1 MTNQPEIS
9 EIRKRDGR
17 IVKFEPEKITNAI
30 YKAIL
35 AVKGKDGEV
44 AKNISNQVVAIIAEK
59 FKGRIPTVEDIQDTV
74 EEVLIKNGYS
84 EVAKAYILY
93 RQKRSEL
100 REAKRLLGVSDDLK
114 LAVNAIRVLENRYLL
129 KDEKGNVIE
138 TPAEMFRRV
147 AHVIATVDCLYGKK
161 ADVKKTEEEFYH
173 VLANLEFLPN
183 SPTLMNAGTDIGQL
197 SACFVLPVM
206 DSIESIFDTLKQ
218 MALIHKSGGGVGY
231 SFSKLRP
238 RGDVVK
244 STMGVAS
251 GPVSFMRIFDVA
263 TDVIKQGGC
272 ISADT
277 IIRTDNG
284 PICSGELLDCR
295 DLGEN
300 FTNSLVYDGTS
311 FHPALIASDNGISE
325 VYRIKTEIG
334 LELESTYNHE
344 ICTVDDEGKIV
355 WKKAQDIKEGDW
367 VVAVLG
373 GHMGEDQELPRLCKQ
388 HFNAIPITIPQKMN
402 PKLAELLGLYMS
414 DGCFS
419 TNGRIIFA
427 VENKDIE
434 IIGRIK
440 ELMLKLF
447 GLRVSQEEVDG
458 NYTQLIYRSH
468 DLQRFFGK
476 MGWVKKS
483 SPQAFVPKDIF
494 SSSEQTVF
502 GFLRGLFEGDGDV
515 HSDGYPRL
523 YSTSEKLVKQ
533 VQQLLLGLGIVS
545 RYDIHE
551 KRDNSFGKLPIYT
564 MMMIQTRSVGLFKE
578 KIGFITKRKND
589 LLLARIHDKMFEPS
603 DVIPN
608 QWRRLRS
615 LYNYVGRGYVRW
627 RPSAEREFYRAIMH
641 YITTNPK
648 HRRNLT
654 RKKLFEL
661 MDRFPK
667 VKADPQLRAMSDY
680 KYFYTRIKSV
690 ERSRSRTMDIEIPS
704 AKCFVANGILVH
716 NKRRGANMGIL
727 QVDHPDIIEFITAK
741 EKEGVLANF
750 NISVAV
756 TDSFMKAVENN
767 EDYNL
772 INPRTGKP
780 EKKLHARDIF
790 DLIVTMAWRTGDPGI
805 VFIDEINRHN
815 PTPNIGSIESTNPC
829 VTRDTFVTTDEG
841 LVRVD
846 RLHNPQRVLARD
858 GAFHPIAWVGRTGV
872 KEVYRI
878 KTKAGYEVKATPDHR
893 FLTFNG
899 IWKPVRELTENDKL
913 ALQLNGKF
921 GTLHVDR
928 ELALALGWLV
938 GDGCLTRNVE
948 DVILHFNMD
957 EKLEIL
963 PVFKGFLD
971 KLNKREVK
979 PQFHYNE
986 VSLKYSSKIAK
997 LFYDLGVEPIEPWN
1011 KAVPNS
1017 VFTMDRESVRN
1028 FLSALFSADGSPQ
1041 GNRRKGVSIR
1051 LPSVSLKL
1059 LKQVQLLLLQFGI
1072 YSRIYEN
1079 RRNARWK
1086 LLPDSKRR
1094 MKEYYCHTEHEL
1106 VITRESMFKFI
1117 KEIGFCLS
1125 SKTLKFER
1133 IKPQRIYRDNPDLQ
1147 VETIETI
1154 GVDEVY
1160 DLNEPITNSFA
1171 ANGLMVHNCGEVP
1184 LLPYESCNL
1193 GSINL
1198 AKMVK
1203 DGEINWDKLSR
1214 TVRTAVHFL
1223 DNVIDANRYPLP
1235 QIEKSTKANRKIGLG
1250 VMGFAEMLTELNIPY
1265 DSEEAIATAER
1276 VMGLIAEEARKKS
1289 VELARE
1295 RGTFPN
1301 FKGSLWEKRGY
1312 KAMRNATLTTV
1323 APTGS
1328 ISIIAN
1334 TTSGIEPLFA
1344 VSFIRNVMG
1353 TQLLEV
1359 NSSFERAA
1367 REKGFYSTELMTQI
1381 AKWGTIQ
1388 GMKEIPAD
1396 VRRVFVTAL
1405 DIAPEW
1411 HVKMQAAFQKYVD
1424 NAVAKT
1430 VNLPYEATLD
1440 EVRKIFLLARDLKC
1454 KGITVYRYGSKKE
1467 QVLYVG
1473 PVSTVGSS
1481 SGQYVRA
1488 DSEYAGG
1495 CPSGVCP
1502 L

>member
-17 IVKFEPEKITNAI
+17 IVKFETEKITNAI

-35 AVKGKDGEV
+35 AVKGKNGEI

-59 FKGRIPTVEDIQDTV
+59 FKGKTPTVEDVQDTV
-74 EEVLIKNGYS
+74 EEALIKNGYS

-114 LAVNAIRVLENRYLL
+114 LSVNAVRVLENRYLL

-138 TPAEMFRRV
+138 TPAEMFHRV
-147 AHVIATVDCLYGKK
+147 AHAIAAVDRLYDKG

-197 SACFVLPVM
+197 SACFVLPTD

-238 RGDVVK
+238 KGDVVK

-263 TDVIKQGGC
+263 TDVIKQGG
-272 ISADT
+272 
-277 IIRTDNG
+277 
-284 PICSGELLDCR
+284 
-295 DLGEN
+295 
-300 FTNSLVYDGTS
+300 
-311 FHPALIASDNGISE
+311 
-325 VYRIKTEIG
+325 
-334 LELESTYNHE
+334 
-344 ICTVDDEGKIV
+344 
-355 WKKAQDIKEGDW
+355 
-367 VVAVLG
+367 
-373 GHMGEDQELPRLCKQ
+373 
-388 HFNAIPITIPQKMN
+388 
-402 PKLAELLGLYMS
+402 
-414 DGCFS
+414 
-419 TNGRIIFA
+419 
-427 VENKDIE
+427 
-434 IIGRIK
+434 
-440 ELMLKLF
+440 
-447 GLRVSQEEVDG
+447 
-458 NYTQLIYRSH
+458 
-468 DLQRFFGK
+468 
-476 MGWVKKS
+476 
-483 SPQAFVPKDIF
+483 
-494 SSSEQTVF
+494 
-502 GFLRGLFEGDGDV
+502 
-515 HSDGYPRL
+515 
-523 YSTSEKLVKQ
+523 
-533 VQQLLLGLGIVS
+533 
-545 RYDIHE
+545 
-551 KRDNSFGKLPIYT
+551 
-564 MMMIQTRSVGLFKE
+564 
-578 KIGFITKRKND
+578 
-589 LLLARIHDKMFEPS
+589 
-603 DVIPN
+603 
-608 QWRRLRS
+608 
-615 LYNYVGRGYVRW
+615 
-627 RPSAEREFYRAIMH
+627 
-641 YITTNPK
+641 
-648 HRRNLT
+648 
-654 RKKLFEL
+654 
-661 MDRFPK
+661 
-667 VKADPQLRAMSDY
+667 
-680 KYFYTRIKSV
+680 
-690 ERSRSRTMDIEIPS
+690 
-704 AKCFVANGILVH
+704 
-716 NKRRGANMGIL
+716 KRRGANMGIL
-727 QVDHPDIIEFITAK
+727 RVDHPDIVEFITAK

-750 NISVAV
+750 NLSVAV

-790 DLIVTMAWRTGDPGI
+790 DLIVTMAWRTGDPGMI
-805 VFIDEINRHN
+805 FIDEINRHN
-815 PTPNIGSIESTNPC
+815 PTPNTGLIESTNPC

-841 LVRVD
+841 LVRID

-858 GAFHPIAWVGRTGV
+858 GAFQPIAWVGRTGL
-872 KEVYRI
+872 KEVYKI
-878 KTKAGYEVKATPDHR
+878 KTKAGYEVKATPDHK
-893 FLTFNG
+893 FLTVNG
-899 IWKPVRELTENDKL
+899 IWKLVVELTGNDKL
-913 ALQLNGKF
+913 VLQVNGKF
-921 GTLHVDR
+921 GTLHMNR

-938 GDGCLTRNVE
+938 GDGCLTRNLE
-948 DVILHFNMD
+948 DVILHFNMG
-957 EKLEIL
+957 EKLEIM
-963 PVFKGFLD
+963 PVLKGFLD
-971 KLNKREVK
+971 QLNKREVK

-986 VSLKYSSKIAK
+986 ISLKYSSKIAK
-997 LFYDLGVEPIEPWN
+997 LFYDLGVEPTEPCN
-1011 KAVPNS
+1011 KAVPSS
-1017 VFTMDRESVRN
+1017 VFTMDRETVRN

-1086 LLPDSKRR
+1086 LLPDSKRNMR
-1094 MKEYYCHTEHEL
+1094 EYYCHAEHEL

-1117 KEIGFCLS
+1117 DEIGFCLS
-1125 SKTLKFER
+1125 QKTLKFER
-1133 IKPQRIYRDNPDLQ
+1133 IKPQRIYKDNPNLQ
-1147 VETIETI
+1147 VEIAEPI

-1171 ANGLMVHNCGEVP
+1171 ANGLIAHNCGEVP

-1198 AKMVK
+1198 ARMVK
-1203 DGEINWDKLSR
+1203 EREIDWDKLGK

-1276 VMGLIAEEARKKS
+1276 VMRFVAEEARKRS
-1289 VELARE
+1289 VELAGK
-1295 RGTFPN
+1295 RGSFPN
-1301 FKGSLWEKRGY
+1301 FKGSIWERRGY

-1359 NSSFERAA
+1359 NSSFENVA

-1381 AKWGTIQ
+1381 AKRGTIRDV
-1388 GMKEIPAD
+1388 EIPTD

-1473 PVSTVGSS
+1473 PVSTIGSS

>member
-1 MTNQPEIS
+1 MIDRSEIS

-30 YKAIL
+30 HKAIL

-44 AKNISNQVVAIIAEK
+44 AKNISDQVVAVIAEK
-59 FKGRIPTVEDIQDTV
+59 FKGKIPTVEDVQDIV
-74 EEVLIKNGYS
+74 EDVLIKNGYS

-93 RQKRSEL
+93 RRKRTEL
-100 REAKRLLGVSDDLK
+100 REAKMLLGVVDDLK
-114 LAVNAIRVLENRYLL
+114 LSVNAIRVLERRYLL
-129 KDEKGNVIE
+129 RDEKGNVIE
-138 TPAEMFRRV
+138 TPSQMFRRV
-147 AHVIATVDCLYGKK
+147 ARAIAAVDRIYNKK
-161 ADVKKTEEEFYH
+161 ADVRAVEEEFYRMM
-173 VLANLEFLPN
+173 ANLEFLPN
-183 SPTLMNAGTDIGQL
+183 SPTLMNAGTELGQL
-197 SACFVLPVM
+197 AACFVIDVPDSM
-206 DSIESIFDTLKQ
+206 DGIFEALKT
-218 MALIHKSGGGVGY
+218 MALIHQSGGGTGF

-238 RGDVVK
+238 AGDIVK
-244 STMGVAS
+244 STKGVAS
-251 GPVSFMRIFDVA
+251 GPLSFMRIFDTA

-277 IIRTDNG
+277 IIRTDRG
-284 PICSGELLDCR
+284 LICSGELLDCR
-295 DLGEN
+295 DFGEN

-311 FHPALIASDNGISE
+311 FHPALIASDNGVSE

-344 ICTVDDEGKIV
+344 ICTVDDEGRMV

-373 GHMGEDQELPRLCKQ
+373 GHLGEDQELPRLCEQ
-388 HFNAIPITIPQKMN
+388 HSNAIPITIPQKMN
-402 PKLAELLGLYMS
+402 PELAELLGLYMS
-414 DGCFS
+414 DSCFIAD
-419 TNGRIIFA
+419 GRIIFA
-427 VENKDIE
+427 VKNEDIE
-434 IIGRIK
+434 LVDRIK

-447 GLRVSQEEVDG
+447 GLRVSQEELKG
-458 NYTQLIYRSH
+458 NYTRLIYQFH
-468 DLQRFFGK
+468 DLQGFFEK
-476 MGWVKKS
+476 MGWTKKS
-483 SPQAFVPKDIF
+483 SSQAFVPRDVS
-494 SSSEQTVF
+494 SSSEQTVC
-502 GFLRGLFEGDGDV
+502 GFLRGLFEGGGAV
-515 HSDGYPRL
+515 HFTGYPRL
-523 YSTSEKLVKQ
+523 YLTSEKLAKQ
-533 VQQLLLGLGIVS
+533 AQQLLLGLGIAS

-551 KRDNSFGKLPIYT
+551 KGEKPPIYT
-564 MMMIQTRSVGLFKE
+564 LRLIQSRGVGLFKE

-589 LLLARIHDKMFEPS
+589 QLLARIRDKMPDPS

-608 QWRRLRS
+608 QWRRLRA
-615 LYNYVGRGYVRW
+615 LYNYLGRGHGRQ
-627 RPSAEREFYRAIMH
+627 RLGSSAEKEFYQAIRH
-641 YITTNPK
+641 YITKNPK
-648 HRRNLT
+648 HRRSLT

-667 VKADPQLRAMSDY
+667 VKTDPQLRTISDY
-680 KYFYTRIKSV
+680 KYFYTRVKSV
-690 ERSRSRTMDIEIPS
+690 ERSRNRTMDIEIPS
-704 AKCFVANGILVH
+704 AECFVANGILVH

-727 QVDHPDIIEFITAK
+727 RVDHPDIIEFITAK

-756 TDSFMKAVENN
+756 TDSFMKAVEND
-767 EDYNL
+767 EEYDL

-780 EKKLHARDIF
+780 VKKLRARDVF

-815 PTPNIGSIESTNPC
+815 PTPHVGVIESTNPC
-829 VTRDTFVTTDEG
+829 VSRDTFITTDEG
-841 LVRVD
+841 LVRID
-846 RLHNPQRVLARD
+846 RLHNPQRVLAGD
-858 GAFHPIAWVGRTGV
+858 GAFHPIAWVGRTGL
-872 KEVYRI
+872 KEVYKI
-878 KTKAGYEVKATPDHR
+878 KTKAGYEVKATSDHK
-893 FLTFNG
+893 FLTSNG
-899 IWKPVRELTENDKL
+899 IWKPVIELTGNDEL
-913 ALQLNGKF
+913 VLQMNGKF

-938 GDGCLTRNVE
+938 GDGCLTRNLG
-948 DVILHFNMD
+948 DVILHFNTN
-957 EKLEIL
+957 EKFEIM
-963 PVFKGFLD
+963 PVLKGYLD

-986 VSLKYSSKIAK
+986 VRLKYPSKIAK
-997 LFYDLGVEPIEPWN
+997 LFYDLGVEPTEPSN
-1011 KAVPNS
+1011 KAVPSS
-1017 VFTMDRESVRN
+1017 VFMMDRESVRN
-1028 FLSALFSADGSPQ
+1028 FLSALFGANGSPQ
-1041 GNRRKGVSIR
+1041 GNRKKGVSIR

-1059 LKQVQLLLLQFGI
+1059 LKQVQLLLLQFSI

-1079 RRNARWK
+1079 RRNARK
-1086 LLPDSKRR
+1086 LLPDSKRS
-1094 MKEYYCHTEHEL
+1094 MKKYYCHPKHEL

-1117 KEIGFCLS
+1117 KEIGFCIS
-1125 SKTLKFER
+1125 SKNLKFER
-1133 IKPQRIYRDNPDLQ
+1133 IKPQKIYKDNPSLQ
-1147 VETIETI
+1147 VETVEPI
-1154 GVDEVY
+1154 GVEEVY
-1160 DLNEPITNSFA
+1160 DLTEPITNSFA
-1171 ANGLMVHNCGEVP
+1171 ANGLIVHNCGEVP

-1203 DGEINWDKLSR
+1203 DGKIDWDKLR
-1214 TVRTAVHFL
+1214 KTVRTAVHFL
-1223 DNVIDANRYPLP
+1223 DNVIDANKYPIP
-1235 QIEKSTKANRKIGLG
+1235 QIERSTKANRKIGLG

-1265 DSEEAIATAER
+1265 DSEEAIATAEQ
-1276 VMGLIAEEARKKS
+1276 VMKFISEEARKKS
-1289 VELARE
+1289 VELAEE
-1295 RGTFPN
+1295 RGSFPN
-1301 FKGSLWEKRGY
+1301 FKGSIWEKRGY
-1312 KAMRNATLTTV
+1312 KAMRNATLTTI

-1334 TTSGIEPLFA
+1334 TTSGIEPIFA
-1344 VSFIRNVMG
+1344 ISFIRNVMG

-1359 NSSFERAA
+1359 NPSFEKVAK
-1367 REKGFYSTELMTQI
+1367 EKGFYSTELMTQI
-1381 AKWGTIQ
+1381 ARKGTIQ
-1388 GMKEIPAD
+1388 DVKEIPAE

-1430 VNLPYEATLD
+1430 VNLPHEATLD
-1440 EVRKIFLLARDLKC
+1440 DVRKIFLLAYKLKC

-1481 SGQYVRA
+1481 GGQYVSA
-1488 DSEYAGG
+1488 NSEYAGG